1 MADLVAYTK
10 KYYRPLRSNRGKS
23 RKKMSNRLKDKVAII
38 TGAAKGIGFATAQ
51 RFGQEGAKVIIADI
65 NLEPVKGAAAQ
76 VPNAEAYEM
85 NVTDRASIQA
95 VVDEVM
101 QKHGRIDILINNAG
115 ITQDARLVKM
125 TEAQFDSVIDVNL
138 KGVFNCTQLV
148 VPHMLE
154 AGSGAI
160 VNASSVVGIYGNFGQ
175 TNYSATK
182 FGVIGFTKTWAREL
196 GSKGIRVNAVCPG
209 FIATEMVKAMPENIL
224 QDIERRS
231 WLGRLGTPE
240 EMANVYLFLASDE
253 ASYVNGVALEA
264 SGGISL

>member
-1 MADLVAYTK
+1 MGD
-10 KYYRPLRSNRGKS
+10 
-23 RKKMSNRLKDKVAII
+23 RLKDQVAII
-38 TGAAKGIGFATAQ
+38 TGAAKGIGFSTAQ
-51 RFGQEGAKVIIADI
+51 RFAQEGAIVILADV
-65 NLEPVKGAAAQ
+65 NLESVKAAAAQ
-76 VPNAEAYEM
+76 IPHAQAYAM

-95 VVDEVM
+95 VVDQVM

-125 TEAQFDSVIDVNL
+125 TEAQFDAVIDVNL
-138 KGVFNCTQLV
+138 KGVFNCTQLI

-154 AGSGAI
+154 AGSGSI

-196 GSKGIRVNAVCPG
+196 GPKGIRVNAVCPG

-240 EMANVYLFLASDE
+240 EIANVYLFLASHE
-253 ASYVNGVALEA
+253 ASFVNGVALEV

>member
-1 MADLVAYTK
+1 
-10 KYYRPLRSNRGKS
+10 
-23 RKKMSNRLKDKVAII
+23 MSMRLKDKVAII
-38 TGAAKGIGFATAQ
+38 TGAAKGIGFATAK
-51 RFGQEGAKVIIADI
+51 RFAQEGAKVMIADV
-65 NLEPVKGAAAQ
+65 NPEAVKAA
-76 VPNAEAYEM
+76 VDLIPGSEGFVM
-85 NVTDRASIQA
+85 NVTDRASIEAA
-95 VVDEVM
+95 VDQIM
-101 QKHGRIDILINNAG
+101 QRHGRIDILINNAG
-115 ITQDARLVKM
+115 ITKDARLVKM
-125 TEAQFDSVIDVNL
+125 TEAQFDTVIDVNL

-154 AGSGAI
+154 AGKGAV

-196 GSKGIRVNAVCPG
+196 GPKGIRVNAVCPG
-209 FIATEMVKAMPENIL
+209 FIGTEMVKAMPENIL
-224 QDIERRS
+224 KDIERRS

>member
-1 MADLVAYTK
+1 MGD
-10 KYYRPLRSNRGKS
+10 
-23 RKKMSNRLKDKVAII
+23 RLKDKVAII

-51 RFGQEGAKVIIADI
+51 RFAGEGAIVILADM
-65 NLEPVKGAAAQ
+65 NLETVKGAAAQ
-76 VPNAEAYEM
+76 IPSAQAYAM

-95 VVDEVM
+95 VVDQVM

-125 TEAQFDSVIDVNL
+125 TEVQFDAVIDVNL
-138 KGVFNCTQLV
+138 KGVFNCTQLI

-154 AGSGAI
+154 AKSGAI
-160 VNASSVVGIYGNFGQ
+160 INASSVVGIYGNFGQ

-196 GSKGIRVNAVCPG
+196 GPKGIRVNAICPG
-209 FIATEMVKAMPENIL
+209 FIATEMIKAMPENIL

-240 EMANVYLFLASDE
+240 EIANVYLFLASNE
-253 ASYVNGVALEA
+253 ASFINGVALEV

>member
-1 MADLVAYTK
+1 M
-10 KYYRPLRSNRGKS
+10 G
-23 RKKMSNRLKDKVAII
+23 NRLKDKVAII
-38 TGAAKGIGFATAQ
+38 TGAAKGIGFSTAQ
-51 RFGQEGAKVIIADI
+51 RFAQEGAIVILADM
-65 NLEPVKGAAAQ
+65 NLESVKEAAAKI
-76 VPNAEAYEM
+76 PNAEGFVM

-95 VVDEVM
+95 VVDQVM

-125 TEAQFDSVIDVNL
+125 TEAQFDAVIDVNL
-138 KGVFNCTQLV
+138 KGVFNCTQLI

-154 AGSGAI
+154 AKSGAI

-196 GSKGIRVNAVCPG
+196 GSKGIRVNAICPG

-224 QDIERRS
+224 QDIEKRS

-240 EMANVYLFLASDE
+240 EIANVYLFLVSNE
-253 ASYVNGVALEA
+253 ASFVNGVALEV

>member
-1 MADLVAYTK
+1 M
-10 KYYRPLRSNRGKS
+10 
-23 RKKMSNRLKDKVAII
+23 RLKDKVAII
-38 TGAAKGIGFATAQ
+38 TGAAKGIGFATAK
-51 RFGQEGAKVIIADI
+51 RFAQEGAKVMIADV
-65 NLEPVKGAAAQ
+65 NPEAVKAATDLI
-76 VPNAEAYEM
+76 PGSEAYLM
-85 NVTDRASIQA
+85 NVTDRASVEAA
-95 VVDEVM
+95 VDQIM
-101 QKHGRIDILINNAG
+101 QRHGRIDILINNAG
-115 ITQDARLVKM
+115 ITKDARLVKM
-125 TEAQFDSVIDVNL
+125 TEAQFDTVIDVNL

-154 AGSGAI
+154 AGQGAV

-196 GSKGIRVNAVCPG
+196 GPKGIRVNAVCPG
-209 FIATEMVKAMPENIL
+209 FIATAMVKAMPENIL
-224 QDIERRS
+224 KDIEGRS

>member
-1 MADLVAYTK
+1 
-10 KYYRPLRSNRGKS
+10 
-23 RKKMSNRLKDKVAII
+23 MSMRLKDKVAII
-38 TGAAKGIGFATAQ
+38 TGAAKGIGFATAK
-51 RFGQEGAKVIIADI
+51 RFAQEGAKVMIADV
-65 NLEPVKGAAAQ
+65 NPEAVRAA
-76 VPNAEAYEM
+76 VDLIPGSEAYVM
-85 NVTDRASIQA
+85 NVTDRASIEA
-95 VVDEVM
+95 TVDQIM
-101 QKHGRIDILINNAG
+101 QRHGRIDILINNAG

-125 TEAQFDSVIDVNL
+125 TEAQFDAVIDVNL

-154 AGSGAI
+154 AGKGAV

-196 GSKGIRVNAVCPG
+196 GPKGIRVNAVCPG

-224 QDIERRS
+224 KDIERRS

>member
-1 MADLVAYTK
+1 M
-10 KYYRPLRSNRGKS
+10 G
-23 RKKMSNRLKDKVAII
+23 NRLKNKVAII
-38 TGAAKGIGFATAQ
+38 TGAAKGIGFSTAQ
-51 RFGQEGAKVIIADI
+51 RFAQEGAIVIMADM
-65 NLEPVKGAAAQ
+65 NLESAKGAAAQ
-76 VPNAEAYEM
+76 IPNAEAYAM
-85 NVTDRASIQA
+85 NVTDRASIQT
-95 VVDEVM
+95 VVDQVM

-125 TEAQFDSVIDVNL
+125 TEAQFDAVIDVNL
-138 KGVFNCTQLV
+138 KGVFNCTQLI

-154 AGSGAI
+154 AKSGAI

-196 GSKGIRVNAVCPG
+196 GPKGIRVNAICPG

-240 EMANVYLFLASDE
+240 EIANVYLFLASNE
-253 ASYVNGVALEA
+253 ASYINGVALEA

>member
-1 MADLVAYTK
+1 MGD
-10 KYYRPLRSNRGKS
+10 
-23 RKKMSNRLKDKVAII
+23 RLKDKVAII
-38 TGAAKGIGFATAQ
+38 TGAAKGIGFATAH
-51 RFGQEGAKVIIADI
+51 RFAGEGAIVILADM
-65 NLEPVKGAAAQ
+65 NLETVKGAAAQ
-76 VPNAEAYEM
+76 IPSAQAYAM
-85 NVTDRASIQA
+85 NVTDRASIQT
-95 VVDEVM
+95 VVDQVM
-101 QKHGRIDILINNAG
+101 QKQGRIDILINNAG

-125 TEAQFDSVIDVNL
+125 TEAQFDAVIDVNL
-138 KGVFNCTQLV
+138 KGVFNCTQLI

-154 AGSGAI
+154 AKSGAI

-196 GSKGIRVNAVCPG
+196 GPKGIRVNAICPG
-209 FIATEMVKAMPENIL
+209 FIATEMIKAMPENIL

-240 EMANVYLFLASDE
+240 EIANVYLFLASNE
-253 ASYVNGVALEA
+253 ASFINGVALEV

>member
-1 MADLVAYTK
+1 M
-10 KYYRPLRSNRGKS
+10 
-23 RKKMSNRLKDKVAII
+23 RLKDKVAIV
-38 TGAAKGIGFATAQ
+38 TGGAKGIGFATAK
-51 RFGQEGAKVIIADI
+51 RFAQEGAKVMIADV
-65 NLEPVKGAAAQ
+65 NSDAVKAA
-76 VPNAEAYEM
+76 VDLIPGSEAYVV
-85 NVTDRASIQA
+85 NVTDRASIEAA
-95 VVDEVM
+95 VDQIM
-101 QKHGRIDILINNAG
+101 QRHGRIDILINNAG

-125 TEAQFDSVIDVNL
+125 TEAQFDTVLDVNL

-154 AGSGAI
+154 AGKGAV

-175 TNYSATK
+175 TNYCATK

-196 GSKGIRVNAVCPG
+196 GPKGIRVNAVCPG
-209 FIATEMVKAMPENIL
+209 FIATDMVKAMPENIL

-253 ASYVNGVALEA
+253 ASYVNGLALEA

>member
-1 MADLVAYTK
+1 MLADLNEAAVMEAV
-10 KYYRPLRSNRGKS
+10 GQ
-23 RKKMSNRLKDKVAII
+23 LKHA
-38 TGAAKGIGFATAQ
+38 
-51 RFGQEGAKVIIADI
+51 
-65 NLEPVKGAAAQ
+65 EPYVLD
-76 VPNAEAYEM
+76 
-85 NVTDRASIQA
+85 VTDRASIQRA
-95 VVDEVM
+95 VDDIIA
-101 QKHGRIDILINNAG
+101 KHHRIDILINNAG

-125 TEAQFDSVIDVNL
+125 TEEQFDAVIDVNL

-154 AGSGAI
+154 AKKGAI

-182 FGVIGFTKTWAREL
+182 FGVIGFTKTWAREF
-196 GSKGIRVNAVCPG
+196 GQKGIRVNAVCPG

-224 QDIERRS
+224 QSIEQRS
-231 WLGRLGTPE
+231 WMARLGTLE

-253 ASYVNGVALEA
+253 ASYVNGVTIEA

>member
-1 MADLVAYTK
+1 
-10 KYYRPLRSNRGKS
+10 
-23 RKKMSNRLKDKVAII
+23 MSMRLKDKIAII
-38 TGAAKGIGFATAQ
+38 TGAAKGIGFATAK
-51 RFGQEGAKVIIADI
+51 RFAQEGAKVMIADV
-65 NLEPVKGAAAQ
+65 NPEAVKAAVDLIPGAEGY
-76 VPNAEAYEM
+76 VV
-85 NVTDRASIQA
+85 NVTDRASI
-95 VVDEVM
+95 EVAIEQIM
-101 QKHGRIDILINNAG
+101 QRHGRVDILINNAG

-125 TEAQFDSVIDVNL
+125 TEAQFDAVIDVNL

-154 AGSGAI
+154 AGKGSV

-196 GSKGIRVNAVCPG
+196 GPKGIRVNAVCPG

-224 QDIERRS
+224 KDIERRS

>member
-1 MADLVAYTK
+1 MGD
-10 KYYRPLRSNRGKS
+10 
-23 RKKMSNRLKDKVAII
+23 RLKDKVAII
-38 TGAAKGIGFATAQ
+38 TGATKGIGFSTAQ
-51 RFGQEGAKVIIADI
+51 RFAQEGAIVILADM
-65 NLEPVKGAAAQ
+65 NLESVKEAAAKI
-76 VPNAEAYEM
+76 PNAEGFVM

-95 VVDEVM
+95 AVDQVM

-125 TEAQFDSVIDVNL
+125 TEAQFDAVIDVNL
-138 KGVFNCTQLV
+138 KGVFNCTQLI

-154 AGSGAI
+154 AKSGAI

-196 GSKGIRVNAVCPG
+196 GSKGIRVNAICPG

-224 QDIERRS
+224 QDIEKRS

-240 EMANVYLFLASDE
+240 EIANVYLFLVSNE
-253 ASYVNGVALEA
+253 ASFVNGVALEV

>member
-1 MADLVAYTK
+1 MGD
-10 KYYRPLRSNRGKS
+10 
-23 RKKMSNRLKDKVAII
+23 RLKAKIAII
-38 TGAAKGIGFATAQ
+38 TGAAKGIGFSTAQ
-51 RFGQEGAKVIIADI
+51 RFAEEGAIVVIADM
-65 NLEPVKGAAAQ
+65 NLEAVKAAAAQ
-76 VPNAEAYEM
+76 IPNAEAYAM

-95 VVDEVM
+95 VVDQVM
-101 QKHGRIDILINNAG
+101 QKHGRIDILVNNAG

-125 TEAQFDSVIDVNL
+125 TEAQFDAVIDVNL
-138 KGVFNCTQLV
+138 KGVFNCTQLI

-154 AGSGAI
+154 AKSGAI

-196 GSKGIRVNAVCPG
+196 GPKGIRVNAICPG

-240 EMANVYLFLASDE
+240 EIANVYLFLVSNE
-253 ASYVNGVALEA
+253 ASFINGVALEV

>member
-1 MADLVAYTK
+1 M
-10 KYYRPLRSNRGKS
+10 RLRN
-23 RKKMSNRLKDKVAII
+23 KVALI
-38 TGAAKGIGFATAQ
+38 TGAAKGIGFATAK
-51 RFGQEGAKVIIADI
+51 RFTEEGAKVMLADL
-65 NLEPVKGAAAQ
+65 NEGAVMEAVGQ
-76 VPNAEAYEM
+76 LKNAEPYVL
-85 NVTDRASIQA
+85 NVTDRASIGRA
-95 VVDEVM
+95 VDAIIA
-101 QKHGRIDILINNAG
+101 KHQRIDILINNAG

-125 TEAQFDSVIDVNL
+125 TEEQFDTVIDVNL

-154 AGSGAI
+154 AKKGAI

-182 FGVIGFTKTWAREL
+182 FGVIGFTKTWAREF
-196 GSKGIRVNAVCPG
+196 GQKGIRVNAVCPG

-224 QDIERRS
+224 QSIEQRS
-231 WLGRLGTPE
+231 WMARLGTPE

-253 ASYVNGVALEA
+253 ASYVNGVTIEA

>member
-1 MADLVAYTK
+1 MGD
-10 KYYRPLRSNRGKS
+10 
-23 RKKMSNRLKDKVAII
+23 RLKAKVAII
-38 TGAAKGIGFATAQ
+38 TGAAKGIGFCTAQ
-51 RFGQEGAKVIIADI
+51 RFAEEGAIVVIADM
-65 NLEPVKGAAAQ
+65 NLEAVKAAAAQ
-76 VPNAEAYEM
+76 IPNAEAYAM

-95 VVDEVM
+95 VVDQVM
-101 QKHGRIDILINNAG
+101 QKHGRIDILVNNAG

-125 TEAQFDSVIDVNL
+125 TEAQFDAVIDVNL
-138 KGVFNCTQLV
+138 KGVFNCTQLM

-154 AGSGAI
+154 AKSGAI

-196 GSKGIRVNAVCPG
+196 GPKGIRVNAICPG

-240 EMANVYLFLASDE
+240 EIANVYLFLVSNE
-253 ASYVNGVALEA
+253 ASFINGVALEV

>member
-1 MADLVAYTK
+1 MGD
-10 KYYRPLRSNRGKS
+10 
-23 RKKMSNRLKDKVAII
+23 RLKDKVAII
-38 TGAAKGIGFATAQ
+38 TGAAKGIGFSTAQ
-51 RFGQEGAKVIIADI
+51 RFAQEGAIVILTDV
-65 NLEPVKGAAAQ
+65 NLESVKAAAAQ
-76 VPNAEAYEM
+76 IRNAEAYAM

-95 VVDEVM
+95 AVDQVM
-101 QKHGRIDILINNAG
+101 QKHGCIDILINNAG

-125 TEAQFDSVIDVNL
+125 TEAQFDAVIDVNL
-138 KGVFNCTQLV
+138 KGVFNCTQLI

-154 AGSGAI
+154 AKSGAI

-196 GSKGIRVNAVCPG
+196 GPKGIRVNAICPG

-240 EMANVYLFLASDE
+240 EIANVYLFLASHE
-253 ASYVNGVALEA
+253 ASFVNGVALEV

>member
-1 MADLVAYTK
+1 M
-10 KYYRPLRSNRGKS
+10 GE
-23 RKKMSNRLKDKVAII
+23 RLKDKVAII
-38 TGAAKGIGFATAQ
+38 TGAAKGIGFATAK
-51 RFGQEGAKVIIADI
+51 RFAEEGAKVMIADI
-65 NLEPVKGAAAQ
+65 SMEAVKTAAAQ
-76 VPNAEAYEM
+76 IPNAEAFVV
-85 NVTDRASIQA
+85 NVTDRASIQIA
-95 VVDEVM
+95 LDQILER
-101 QKHGRIDILINNAG
+101 HGQIDILINNAG
-115 ITQDARLVKM
+115 ITQDARLIKM
-125 TEAQFDSVIDVNL
+125 TEAQFDAVIDVNL

-154 AGSGAI
+154 KGKGAV

-196 GSKGIRVNAVCPG
+196 GAKGIRVNAVCPG
-209 FIATEMVKAMPENIL
+209 FISTEMVKAMPDNIL
-224 QDIERRS
+224 QDIEKRS

>member
-1 MADLVAYTK
+1 
-10 KYYRPLRSNRGKS
+10 
-23 RKKMSNRLKDKVAII
+23 MSMRLKDKVAII
-38 TGAAKGIGFATAQ
+38 TGAAKGIGFATAK
-51 RFGQEGAKVIIADI
+51 RFAQEGAKVMIADV
-65 NLEPVKGAAAQ
+65 NPEAVKAA
-76 VPNAEAYEM
+76 VELIPGSEAYVM
-85 NVTDRASIQA
+85 NVTDRASIEAA
-95 VVDEVM
+95 VDQIM
-101 QKHGRIDILINNAG
+101 QHHGRIDILINNAG

-125 TEAQFDSVIDVNL
+125 TEAQFDTVIDVNL

-154 AGSGAI
+154 TGKGAI

-196 GSKGIRVNAVCPG
+196 GPKGIRVNAVCPG

-224 QDIERRS
+224 KDIERRS

-240 EMANVYLFLASDE
+240 EMSNVYLFLASDE

>member
-1 MADLVAYTK
+1 VISSFIAPASVKTQYDLTD
-10 KYYRPLRSNRGKS
+10 RICL
-23 RKKMSNRLKDKVAII
+23 I
-38 TGAAKGIGFATAQ
+38 TGGAGFLGRQ
-51 RFGQEGAKVIIADI
+51 F
-65 NLEPVKGAAAQ
+65 
-76 VPNAEAYEM
+76 AEAVGEM
-85 NVTDRASIQA
+85 GAMPVLLDVSEGELAKAAEQVRSVCGRCDTER
-95 VVDEVM
+95 VDVCDEQSLAEVAERILLRY
-101 QKHGRIDILINNAG
+101 GRIDILINNAG

-125 TEAQFDSVIDVNL
+125 TEAQFDTVIDVNL

-154 AGSGAI
+154 TGKGAI

-196 GSKGIRVNAVCPG
+196 GPKGIRVNAVCPG

-224 QDIERRS
+224 KDIERRS

-240 EMANVYLFLASDE
+240 EMSNVYLFLASDE

>member
-1 MADLVAYTK
+1 M
-10 KYYRPLRSNRGKS
+10 G
-23 RKKMSNRLKDKVAII
+23 MRLKDKVAII
-38 TGAAKGIGFATAQ
+38 TGAAKGIGFATAK
-51 RFGQEGAKVIIADI
+51 RFAQEGAKVMITDVNPEA
-65 NLEPVKGAAAQ
+65 VKTAVDLIPGS
-76 VPNAEAYEM
+76 EAYVM
-85 NVTDRASIQA
+85 NVTDRASVEAA
-95 VVDEVM
+95 VDQIM
-101 QKHGRIDILINNAG
+101 QRHGCIDILINNAG

-125 TEAQFDSVIDVNL
+125 TEAQFDAVIDVNL

-154 AGSGAI
+154 AGKGAV

-196 GSKGIRVNAVCPG
+196 GAKGIRVNAVCPG

-224 QDIERRS
+224 KDIERRS

>member
-1 MADLVAYTK
+1 MGD
-10 KYYRPLRSNRGKS
+10 
-23 RKKMSNRLKDKVAII
+23 RLKDKVAII
-38 TGAAKGIGFATAQ
+38 TGAAKGIGFSTAQ
-51 RFGQEGAKVIIADI
+51 RFAAEGAKVIIADM
-65 NLEPVKGAAAQ
+65 NFESVKGAAAQ
-76 VPNAEAYEM
+76 VPNAEAYVM

-95 VVDEVM
+95 VVDQVM
-101 QKHGRIDILINNAG
+101 QKYGRIDILINNAG
-115 ITQDARLVKM
+115 VTQDARLIKM
-125 TEAQFDSVIDVNL
+125 TEAQFDTVIDVNL

-148 VPHMLE
+148 VPHMLD
-154 AGSGAI
+154 AGSGSI
-160 VNASSVVGIYGNFGQ
+160 VNASSVVGLYGNFGQ

-196 GSKGIRVNAVCPG
+196 GPKGIRVNAICPG

-240 EMANVYLFLASDE
+240 EMANIYLFLASDE

>member
-1 MADLVAYTK
+1 
-10 KYYRPLRSNRGKS
+10 
-23 RKKMSNRLKDKVAII
+23 MSKRLKDKVAII
-38 TGAAKGIGFATAQ
+38 TGAAKGIGFVTAQ
-51 RFGQEGAKVIIADI
+51 RFAQEGAKVMIADM
-65 NLEPVKGAAAQ
+65 NLEAVKEAAEQ
-76 VPNAEAYEM
+76 IPGAEAYAM

-95 VVDEVM
+95 VVDHII
-101 QKHGRIDILINNAG
+101 KRHGRIDILINNAG
-115 ITQDARLVKM
+115 ITQDARLIKM
-125 TEAQFDSVIDVNL
+125 TEAQFDAVIDVNL

-154 AGSGAI
+154 AGSGAV

-196 GSKGIRVNAVCPG
+196 GPKGIRVNALCPG
-209 FIATEMVKAMPENIL
+209 FIATEMVTAMPEKIL

>member
-1 MADLVAYTK
+1 MGD
-10 KYYRPLRSNRGKS
+10 
-23 RKKMSNRLKDKVAII
+23 RLKNKVAII
-38 TGAAKGIGFATAQ
+38 TGAAKGIGFATVQ
-51 RFGQEGAKVIIADI
+51 RFAQEGAIVIMADM
-65 NLEPVKGAAAQ
+65 NLEAAKGAAAQ
-76 VPNAEAYEM
+76 IPNAEAYAM

-95 VVDEVM
+95 VVDQVM
-101 QKHGRIDILINNAG
+101 QKHSRIDILINNAG

-125 TEAQFDSVIDVNL
+125 TEVQFDAVIDVNL
-138 KGVFNCTQLV
+138 KGIFNCTQLI

-154 AGSGAI
+154 AKSGAI

-196 GSKGIRVNAVCPG
+196 GPKGIRVNAICPG
-209 FIATEMVKAMPENIL
+209 FVATEMVKAMPENIL

-240 EMANVYLFLASDE
+240 EIANVYLFLASNE
-253 ASYVNGVALEA
+253 ASFINGVALEA

>member
-1 MADLVAYTK
+1 M
-10 KYYRPLRSNRGKS
+10 
-23 RKKMSNRLKDKVAII
+23 RLKDKVAII
-38 TGAAKGIGFATAQ
+38 TGAAKGIGFATAK
-51 RFGQEGAKVIIADI
+51 RFAQEGAKVMIADVS
-65 NLEPVKGAAAQ
+65 PDAVKAATDLIPGSESY
-76 VPNAEAYEM
+76 VM
-85 NVTDRASIQA
+85 NVTDRASIEAA
-95 VVDEVM
+95 VDQIM
-101 QKHGRIDILINNAG
+101 QRHGRIDILINNAG

-125 TEAQFDSVIDVNL
+125 TEAQFDTVIDVNL

-154 AGSGAI
+154 AGKGAV

-196 GSKGIRVNAVCPG
+196 GPKGIRVNAVCPG

-224 QDIERRS
+224 KDIERRS

>member
-1 MADLVAYTK
+1 M
-10 KYYRPLRSNRGKS
+10 RLRN
-23 RKKMSNRLKDKVAII
+23 KVALI
-38 TGAAKGIGFATAQ
+38 TGAAKGIGFATAK
-51 RFGQEGAKVIIADI
+51 RFTKEGAKVMLADL
-65 NLEPVKGAAAQ
+65 NEGAVMEA
-76 VPNAEAYEM
+76 VGKLKNAEPYVL
-85 NVTDRASIQA
+85 NVTDRASIQRA
-95 VVDEVM
+95 VDDIIA
-101 QKHGRIDILINNAG
+101 KHQRIDILINNAG

-125 TEAQFDSVIDVNL
+125 TEEQFDAVIDVNL

-154 AGSGAI
+154 AKKGAI

-182 FGVIGFTKTWAREL
+182 FGVIGFTKTWAREF
-196 GSKGIRVNAVCPG
+196 GQKGIRVNAVCPG

-224 QDIERRS
+224 QSIEQRS
-231 WLGRLGTPE
+231 WMARLGTPE

-253 ASYVNGVALEA
+253 ASYVNGVTIEA